1 VSGPNVLAYDWG
13 LSMLIGIAEQK
24 TEEGTKGPL
33 LGSHFPDRPYTH
45 EHMSRPENCALEPI

>member
-1 VSGPNVLAYDWG
+1 LAYDLV